1 MRVLL
6 WFGFLAER
14 ANAICAPDGVNRVHL
29 CQSLFIKGYGLYVA
43 WIAGLVI
50 FYSLAQISP
59 ALKRFWSR
67 SRQVLGSVFIASTL
81 VAFALMIVITELV

>member
-29 CQSLFIKGYGLYVA
+29 CQSLFVKGYGLYVA
-43 WIAGLVI
+43 WIAGLV

-59 ALKRFWSR
+59 ALKRIWSR
-67 SRQVLGSVFIASTL
+67 SRQVLGSMFIASTL
-81 VAFALMIVITELV
+81 VAFVLMIVITELV